1 MCPIVE
7 VENVT
12 FTYKSRPRPTLRG
25 VRFSLE
31 AGEFAL
37 LTGPSG
43 CGKSTALKLLNG
55 LIPHESGGALT
66 GSIRIGGIDTRC
78 APVAAL
84 SRQVGLVFQ
93 SPEDQI
99 FAATVYDEVAFV
111 LENMGLEAAEVAA
124 RVAEAL
130 AAVDLT
136 GLEQRSIH
144 ALSGGQKQRL
154 AVAAVLAARPRV
166 LALDE
171 PISQLDPVNAQRLLE
186 LLVTL
191 NERHGIAV
199 LLVEHRLHEALR
211 VAKRVL
217 IMSEGELVWDGPA
230 AEALAAPEVFLR
242 YGLRLPQTV
251 DICRR
256 LQIPLRRDDNAE
268 AARLIAARYAPLSAG
283 APPVREEARSLAPR
297 SIEAER
303 LVYAY
308 ESGAPPSLCGVDFA
322 ARRGE
327 IVALMGTN
335 GAGKSTLLQ
344 QIAGVLRPGAGR
356 VAAFGA
362 GGKRA
367 VVGFVMQ
374 NPDFMLFS
382 RTVEEELLFGPTH
395 LGLDLPAAR
404 GACPGLLAQLALEGL
419 EAEFPLALSRGQRL
433 RVALASVLSCA
444 PDVLLLDEPT
454 TGQDISRIEDILAL
468 VSAYA
473 AGGGTVLFCTHDTEV
488 AASLAHRVVLMK
500 EGEVIADGAPRRVF
514 GDAALCRSAGLRQP
528 AAAEIAQRLG
538 AGALLSA
545 EEVVRYVQQAGCGGY
560 AV

>member
-1 MCPIVE
+1 MRPIVE
-7 VENVT
+7 VEDVT
-12 FTYKSRPRPTLRG
+12 FTYDGRPQPTLRD
-25 VRFSLE
+25 VRFSLN

-66 GSIRIGGIDTRC
+66 GSVRIGGADTRC
-78 APVAAL
+78 ASVAAL
-84 SRQVGLVFQ
+84 SRLVGLVFQ

-111 LENMGLEAAEVAA
+111 LENMGLEASEVDA

-130 AAVDLT
+130 SAVDLS
-136 GLEQRSIH
+136 GFAQRSIH

-191 NERHGIAV
+191 NEAHGIAI

-217 IMSEGELVWDGPA
+217 IMDAGRLVWDGPTA
-230 AEALAAPEVFLR
+230 AALVAPEVFLR

-256 LQIPLRRDDNAE
+256 LHVPLQRDDNVE
-268 AARLIAARYAPLSAG
+268 AARLIAARYAPLSFC
-283 APPVREEARSLAPR
+283 APPAEEAPLRSASP
-297 SIEAER
+297 SVQAER

-308 ESGAPPSLCGVDFA
+308 ESDAPPSLRGVDFSA
-322 ARRGE
+322 WRGE

-344 QIAGVLRPGAGR
+344 QIAGVLRPGGGR
-356 VAAFGA
+356 VAACGPD
-362 GGKRA
+362 GRRA
-367 VVGFVMQ
+367 IVGFVMQ

-382 RTVEEELLFGPTH
+382 RTVEEELLFGPSH
-395 LGLDLPAAR
+395 LGLDLTAAR
-404 GACPGLLAQLALEGL
+404 AALPKLLAQLALVGL

-468 VSAYA
+468 VCAYA
-473 AGGGTVLFCTHDTEV
+473 ADGGTVLFCTHDTEV

-500 EGEVIADGAPRRVF
+500 DGKVLADGAPRRVF

-528 AAAEIAQRLG
+528 AAAEIALRLG

-545 EEVVRYVQQAGCGGY
+545 EEVVRCVRQASHGGY
-560 AV
+560 TV